1 MKKKRIFLLS
11 GLTLLMG
18 LAVYSAV
25 FTSKIAAEEKIQGP
39 ATVQPKSTS
48 TPTTMSG
55 PSLFAMNSILGNSKF
70 NQLSETDTIPEGYYF
85 SARPNRKTKYYRV
98 NKKTKAKLEEFKHQK
113 ATWTGADPNYFYLQN
128 GEGAYFANV
137 GEYQGKTVDLM
148 MSLEDNFTCMVGYS
162 HLGVQMAYNFGSL
175 QSIKNIR
182 TNIKAIT
189 TVTYS
194 YFDNA
199 TGEPLVIKGLFSKYI
214 GGVNNKAIYDV
225 SQGDGLFVTD
235 KALINYDTALET
247 ATKTYITEGTT
258 ADGQKDPNRYVTD
271 TFTASTYKIF
281 TNGNYREEYSSGLI
295 YATDPV
301 ARIKTPPHS
310 LTGSLEEDGSKHKT
324 SFSVT
329 INQEIP
335 DRMPNFSKY
344 GSFEYIIPENDF
356 YKVTSFSA
364 ANALDGSDISSNFTL
379 SGNKLQIKPSFMSP
393 DAFYGKN
400 YEITLNY
407 SLDTTKDYFSFYKDG
422 YLDIP
427 VEPIT
432 QTTDLDGSQ
441 LSNTVTS
448 RIKWDYELG
457 IEANDV
463 EYSQGEIKRLNKDPE
478 AFKEKILKDS
488 EAKGTNLNL
497 NTDIPVTIKEDPV
510 VDSKVG
516 TYPIT
521 LTTNDGDITFTK
533 KINVK
538 VKAVPPVVTI
548 PEAGTRVVSSKGM
561 PYSFSGTVSDEDSED
576 MSLFVTV
583 DDGSPT
589 TIWEKQVNTELNQ
602 PIDFTYEIPG
612 AQLLDLG
619 DHSVKVYAKDTEGN
633 QSEVAQFTLDVRG
646 YLAFKDMPPATLDFD
661 QAKIG
666 SKGSYS
672 KLNKVVDFSVE
683 DYRGSNTSWKLV
695 GSLTSEL
702 KDNSTNATIKDGIIY
717 RDDKGNETPFTTDAT
732 VNLSTGK
739 ATASKVLF
747 PIKWGTDDK
756 GIFIKTPP
764 DVKKGTYTGGIEMS
778 LVDAP

>member
-39 ATVQPKSTS
+39 ATVQPKSAS
-48 TPTTMSG
+48 TPTTMNG
-55 PSLFAMNSILGNSKF
+55 PSPFAMTSVLGNSKF
-70 NQLSETDTIPEGYYF
+70 NQLSASDTMPEGYYF

-98 NKKTKAKLEEFKHQK
+98 NKKTRAKLEEFKHK
-113 ATWTGADPNYFYLQN
+113 PATWTGSDPNYFYLKN

-148 MSLEDNFTCMVGYS
+148 MNLEDGFICIVGYS
-162 HLGVQMAYNFGSL
+162 HLGSQMAYNFGSL
-175 QSIKNIR
+175 SSLENIR
-182 TNIKAIT
+182 ANITANT

-199 TGEPLVIKGLFSKYI
+199 TGEPLVIKGLFSKYV
-214 GGVNNKAIYDV
+214 GGVYNKAIYDTN
-225 SQGDGLFVTD
+225 QGDGLYVTD

-247 ATKTYITEGTT
+247 ATKTYLIESKPT
-258 ADGQKDPNRYVTD
+258 DGAKDPNCYVTD

-281 TNGNYREEYSSGLI
+281 TNGTYRDEYLSGLI
-295 YATDPV
+295 YATNPV
-301 ARIKTPPHS
+301 ARIKTPSHS

-335 DRMPNFSKY
+335 DRMPNFEKY

-364 ANALDGSDISSNFTL
+364 VNALDGSNISSNFTL
-379 SGNKLQIKPSFMSP
+379 SGNKLQIKPSFMST

-407 SLDTTKDYFSFYKDG
+407 SLDTTKDYFSFYQDG

-441 LSNTVTS
+441 LSNAVTS

-463 EYSQGEIKRLNKDPE
+463 EYGQGDIKRFNKDPE
-478 AFKEKILKDS
+478 AFKEKVLKDS

-497 NTDIPVTIKEDPV
+497 NTDIPVTITDFV

-521 LTTNDGDITFTK
+521 LSTQDGDITFTK

-583 DDGSPT
+583 DDGAPT
-589 TIWEKQVNTELNQ
+589 TIWEKQENTELNQ

-612 AQLLDLG
+612 AQLLVLG
-619 DHSVKVYAKDTEGN
+619 DHTVKVYAKDSEGN

-646 YLAFKDMPPATLDFD
+646 YLAFKDMPPETLDFE

-672 KLNKVVDFSVE
+672 KLNKSVDFSVE

-702 KDNSTNATIKDGIIY
+702 QDSATKTTIKDGIIY
-717 RDDKGNETPFTTDAT
+717 RDEDGNETPFTTDAT
-732 VNLSTGK
+732 VKLSTGK

-747 PIKWGTDDK
+747 PIKWGSDDK
-756 GIFIKTPP
+756 GIFIKTPS